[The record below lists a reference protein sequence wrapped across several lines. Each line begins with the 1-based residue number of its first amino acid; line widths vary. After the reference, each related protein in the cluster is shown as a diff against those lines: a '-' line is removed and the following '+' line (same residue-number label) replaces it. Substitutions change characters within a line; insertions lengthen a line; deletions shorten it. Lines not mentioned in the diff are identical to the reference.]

1 MAALDG
7 DDLTIVVTERWIDGV
22 KRHARG
28 TILIEGTGTYTTAG
42 VTLAGVSPAV
52 PAQKRFGMDRQ
63 LDLLVISGSQVDADP
78 GTSSTTNYVYGYNPV
93 TKALVIYEEEGTAAG
108 GPLLEAD
115 TSEVP
120 GPRLLSFY
128 AIGW

>member
-7 DDLTIVVTERWIDGV
+7 DDLTVTVTQRWIEGV

-28 TILIEGTGTYTTAG
+28 TIDIEGTGTYTTG
-42 VTLAGVSPAV
+42 GITLVGVSPAT
-52 PAQKRFGMDRQ
+52 PAVKRFGMDRQ
-63 LDLLVISGSQVDADP
+63 LDVLVIQGSQVDSDP
-78 GTSSTTNYVYGYNPV
+78 GTASTTNYVYGYNPTLKTLAV
-93 TKALVIYEEEGTAAG
+93 YQSAG
-108 GPLLEAD
+108 DGDVLDEAD

-120 GPRLLSFY
+120 GPRRLQFY